1 MNLKRIKDLPPDFPV
16 TTGTLYQWHHHKKFP
31 GVLVKFSGKLCID
44 LDRLDEIITVKESN
58 EKAV

>member
-1 MNLKRIKDLPPDFPV
+1 MNLKRIKDLPSDFPV

-44 LDRLDEIITVKESN
+44 MDRVEEIITRPENKKV
-58 EKAV
+58 V